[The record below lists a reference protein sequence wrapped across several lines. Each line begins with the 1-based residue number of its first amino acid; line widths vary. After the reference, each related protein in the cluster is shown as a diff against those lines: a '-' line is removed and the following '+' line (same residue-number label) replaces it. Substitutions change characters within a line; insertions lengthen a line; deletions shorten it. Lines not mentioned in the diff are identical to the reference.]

1 VQKKYLEPKN
11 LGSLKGKSAR
21 TTPSRV
27 QINSLDNI
35 PTELLDSHNN
45 VTLAIDIMY
54 LNKTIPFMIM
64 TSRAIH
70 FGTAEMRKNKKT
82 TIMTSLKHII
92 DTYNARSFRV
102 KHVLVDGQF
111 EWIRKN
117 LEHEGIIL
125 NKTAHDKQIPEVE
138 RYIHTIKERTQATV
152 ASTIFEIST
161 LTNCQ
166 NYI

>member
-70 FGTAEMRKNKKT
+70 FGTAEMRKNKKRP
-82 TIMTSLKHII
+82 L
-92 DTYNARSFRV
+92 
-102 KHVLVDGQF
+102 
-111 EWIRKN
+111 
-117 LEHEGIIL
+117 
-125 NKTAHDKQIPEVE
+125 
-138 RYIHTIKERTQATV
+138 
-152 ASTIFEIST
+152 
-161 LTNCQ
+161 
-166 NYI
+166 